1 MPFFSVL
8 LKKGFS
14 LLKALVLA
22 LVLGPL
28 IVLVIYRVAPPP
40 LTPLMVIRL
49 FEGDG
54 LSKDWTSLENIT
66 PSLPKLVIAAED
78 NTFCSHWGFDI
89 ESYQAQLEKSLKGRA
104 SRGASTI
111 SMQLAKNLFL
121 WPGRSYVRKALEIP
135 LTLYVELVLPK
146 HRIMELYLNVVEFG
160 PGIYGA
166 EAAARAHFNTPAG
179 ELSLQQA
186 AQLAAV
192 LPNPRRWS
200 ASKPTGYIQ
209 GRASLYRQRVDQLGP
224 DYFACVTSEGARPR

>member
-1 MPFFSVL
+1 MPFFSRL
-8 LKKGFS
+8 LRRS
-14 LLKALVLA
+14 LPLLKAALLALFFGPVILLVL
-22 LVLGPL
+22 
-28 IVLVIYRVAPPP
+28 YRVVPPP
-40 LTPLMVIRL
+40 ITPLMVIRL
-49 FEGDG
+49 FEGEG
-54 LSKDWTSLENIT
+54 INKEWTPLEEMQ

-89 ESYQAQLEKSLKGRA
+89 DAYQVQLEKSLKGRA
-104 SRGASTI
+104 SRGASTL

-146 HRIMELYLNVVEFG
+146 RRIMELYLNVVEFG

-166 EAAARAHFNTPAG
+166 EAAARAHFKTSVG
-179 ELSLQQA
+179 KLSLQQA

-200 ASKPTGYIQ
+200 ASKPSGYIQ

-224 DYFACVTSEGARPR
+224 DYVACITP

>member
-1 MPFFSVL
+1 MIKSLRTFWTRALPYL
-8 LKKGFS
+8 AGF
-14 LLKALVLA
+14 LLVLA
-22 LVLGPL
+22 FGPL
-28 IVLVIYRVAPPP
+28 VILLAYRFVPPP
-40 LTPLMVIRL
+40 LTPLMIIRL
-49 FEGDG
+49 FEGEG

-89 ESYQAQLEKSLKGRA
+89 EAYQAQLEKSLKGRA

-160 PGIYGA
+160 PGIYGV
-166 EAAARAHFNTPAG
+166 EAAARAHFNTSADK
-179 ELSLQQA
+179 LSLLQA

-200 ASKPTGYIQ
+200 ASKPSGYIQ

-224 DYFACVTSEGARPR
+224 DYVACVTP

>member
-1 MPFFSVL
+1 MPYFLGL
-8 LKKGFS
+8 LKRSLPILKGF
-14 LLKALVLA
+14 ALA
-22 LVLGPL
+22 LVFGPFIL
-28 IVLVIYRVAPPP
+28 LVIYRVAPAP

-49 FEGDG
+49 FEGEG
-54 LSKDWTSLENIT
+54 FAKDWIPLEQM
-66 PSLPKLVIAAED
+66 PSTLPKLVIAAED

-89 ESYQAQLEKSLKGRA
+89 EAYQAQLEKSLKGRA

-146 HRIMELYLNVVEFG
+146 RRIMELYLNVVEFG
-160 PGIYGA
+160 PGIYGV
-166 EAAARAHFNTPAG
+166 EAAARAHFNTSADK
-179 ELSLQQA
+179 LSPQQA
-186 AQLAAV
+186 SQLAAV

-224 DYFACVTSEGARPR
+224 DYVACITP

>member
-1 MPFFSVL
+1 MQFPRLTLRATV
-8 LKKGFS
+8 KY
-14 LLKALVLA
+14 LA
-22 LVLGPL
+22 ITL
-28 IVLVIYRVAPPP
+28 IGVVLVPIPILLAYRFVPPP

-49 FEGDG
+49 FEGEG
-54 LSKDWTSLENIT
+54 LSKDWTSLDKIT

-89 ESYQAQLEKSLKGRA
+89 EAYQAQLEKSLKGRA
-104 SRGASTI
+104 SRGASTL

-146 HRIMELYLNVVEFG
+146 RRIMELYLNVVEFG

-166 EAAARAHFNTPAG
+166 EAAARAHFNTSA
-179 ELSLQQA
+179 EKLSLQQA

-200 ASKPTGYIQ
+200 AAKPTGYIQ
-209 GRASLYRQRVDQLGP
+209 SRASLYRQRVDQLGP
-224 DYFACVTSEGARPR
+224 DYLACITP

>member
-1 MPFFSVL
+1 
-8 LKKGFS
+8 
-14 LLKALVLA
+14 
-22 LVLGPL
+22 
-28 IVLVIYRVAPPP
+28 
-40 LTPLMVIRL
+40 MVIRL
-49 FEGDG
+49 FEGEG
-54 LSKDWTSLENIT
+54 INKEWTPLEEMQ

-78 NTFCSHWGFDI
+78 NTFCSHWGFDL
-89 ESYQAQLEKSLKGRA
+89 EAYQAQLEKSLKGRT
-104 SRGASTI
+104 SRGASTL

-146 HRIMELYLNVVEFG
+146 RRIMELYLNVVEFG

-166 EAAARAHFNTPAG
+166 EAAARAHFNTSA
-179 ELSLQQA
+179 EKLSLQQA

-209 GRASLYRQRVDQLGP
+209 NRASLYRQRVEQLGP
-224 DYFACVTSEGARPR
+224 DYVACITP

>member
-1 MPFFSVL
+1 MP
-8 LKKGFS
+8 
-14 LLKALVLA
+14 LLKAALLA
-22 LVLGPL
+22 LVFGPVIL
-28 IVLVIYRVAPPP
+28 LVLYRVVPPP
-40 LTPLMVIRL
+40 ITPLMVIRL
-49 FEGDG
+49 FEGEG
-54 LSKDWTSLENIT
+54 INKEWTPLEEMQ

-78 NTFCSHWGFDI
+78 NTFCSHWGFDL
-89 ESYQAQLEKSLKGRA
+89 EAYQAQLEKSLKGRT
-104 SRGASTI
+104 SRGASTL

-146 HRIMELYLNVVEFG
+146 RRIMELYLNVVEFG

-166 EAAARAHFNTPAG
+166 EAAARAHFHTSA
-179 ELSLQQA
+179 EKLSLQQA

-209 GRASLYRQRVDQLGP
+209 NRASLYRQRVDQLGP
-224 DYFACVTSEGARPR
+224 DYVACITP

>member
-1 MPFFSVL
+1 
-8 LKKGFS
+8 
-14 LLKALVLA
+14 
-22 LVLGPL
+22 
-28 IVLVIYRVAPPP
+28 
-40 LTPLMVIRL
+40 L
-49 FEGDG
+49 FEGEG
-54 LSKDWTSLENIT
+54 INKEWTPLEEMQ

-89 ESYQAQLEKSLKGRA
+89 EAYQAQLEKSLKGRA
-104 SRGASTI
+104 SRGASTL

-146 HRIMELYLNVVEFG
+146 RRIMELYLNVVEFG

-166 EAAARAHFNTPAG
+166 EAAARAHFNTSADK
-179 ELSLQQA
+179 LSSQQA

-200 ASKPTGYIQ
+200 AAKPTGYIQ
-209 GRASLYRQRVDQLGP
+209 SRASLYRQRVDQLGP
-224 DYFACVTSEGARPR
+224 DYFTCITP

>member
-1 MPFFSVL
+1 MPFFSRL
-8 LKKGFS
+8 LRRS
-14 LLKALVLA
+14 LPLLKAALLALFFGPVILLVL
-22 LVLGPL
+22 
-28 IVLVIYRVAPPP
+28 YRVVPPP
-40 LTPLMVIRL
+40 ITPLMVIRL
-49 FEGDG
+49 FEGEG

-78 NTFCSHWGFDI
+78 NTFCSLWGFDI
-89 ESYQAQLEKSLKGRA
+89 DAYQVQLEKSLKGRA
-104 SRGASTI
+104 SRGASTL

-146 HRIMELYLNVVEFG
+146 RRIMELYLNVVEFG

-166 EAAARAHFNTPAG
+166 EAAARAHFNTTADK
-179 ELSLQQA
+179 LSLQQA

-209 GRASLYRQRVDQLGP
+209 NRASLYRQRVEQLGP
-224 DYFACVTSEGARPR
+224 DYVACITP

>member
-1 MPFFSVL
+1 MPFFLRL
-8 LKKGFS
+8 LRRS
-14 LLKALVLA
+14 LPLLKAALLVLVFGPVIL
-22 LVLGPL
+22 LVL
-28 IVLVIYRVAPPP
+28 YRVVPPP
-40 LTPLMVIRL
+40 ITPLMVIRL
-49 FEGDG
+49 FEGEG
-54 LSKDWTSLENIT
+54 INKEWTPLEEMQ

-78 NTFCSHWGFDI
+78 NTFCSHWGFDL
-89 ESYQAQLEKSLKGRA
+89 EAYQAQLEKSLKGRT
-104 SRGASTI
+104 SRGASTL

-166 EAAARAHFNTPAG
+166 EAAARAHFNISADK
-179 ELSLQQA
+179 LSLQQA

-209 GRASLYRQRVDQLGP
+209 NRASLYRQRVEQLGP
-224 DYFACVTSEGARPR
+224 DYVACITP

>member
-1 MPFFSVL
+1 L
-8 LKKGFS
+8 
-14 LLKALVLA
+14 LA
-22 LVLGPL
+22 LVFGP
-28 IVLVIYRVAPPP
+28 VILLTLYRVVPPP
-40 LTPLMVIRL
+40 ITPLMVIRL
-49 FEGDG
+49 FEGEG
-54 LSKDWTSLENIT
+54 INKEWTPLEEMQ

-78 NTFCSHWGFDI
+78 NTFCSHWGFDL
-89 ESYQAQLEKSLKGRA
+89 EAYQAQLEKSLKGRT
-104 SRGASTI
+104 SRGASTL

-146 HRIMELYLNVVEFG
+146 RRIMELYLNVVEFG

-166 EAAARAHFNTPAG
+166 EAAARAHFNISADK
-179 ELSLQQA
+179 LSLQQA

-209 GRASLYRQRVDQLGP
+209 NRASLYRQRVDQLGP
-224 DYFACVTSEGARPR
+224 DYVACITP

>member
-1 MPFFSVL
+1 MQTLRTFWTRALPYL
-8 LKKGFS
+8 AGF
-14 LLKALVLA
+14 LLVLA
-22 LVLGPL
+22 FGPL
-28 IVLVIYRVAPPP
+28 VILLAYRFAPPP

-49 FEGDG
+49 FEGEG
-54 LSKDWTSLENIT
+54 LNKDWTPLEKIT

-78 NTFCSHWGFDI
+78 NTFCSHWGI
-89 ESYQAQLEKSLKGRA
+89 ELEAYQAQLEKSLKGRA
-104 SRGASTI
+104 SRGASTL

-146 HRIMELYLNVVEFG
+146 RRIMELYLNVVEFG

-166 EAAARAHFNTPAG
+166 EAAARAHFNTSA
-179 ELSLQQA
+179 EKLSLQQA

-200 ASKPTGYIQ
+200 AAKPTGYIQ
-209 GRASLYRQRVDQLGP
+209 SRASLYRLRVDQLGP
-224 DYFACVTSEGARPR
+224 DYLACITP

>member
-1 MPFFSVL
+1 MPFFLGL
-8 LKKGFS
+8 LRRS
-14 LLKALVLA
+14 LPLLKAALLVLVFGPVIL
-22 LVLGPL
+22 LVL
-28 IVLVIYRVAPPP
+28 YRVVPPP
-40 LTPLMVIRL
+40 ITPLMVIRL
-49 FEGDG
+49 FEGEG
-54 LSKDWTSLENIT
+54 INKEWTPLEEMQ

-78 NTFCSHWGFDI
+78 NTFCSHWGFDL
-89 ESYQAQLEKSLKGRA
+89 EAYQAQLEKSLKGRT
-104 SRGASTI
+104 SRGASTL

-166 EAAARAHFNTPAG
+166 EAAARAHFNTSADK
-179 ELSLQQA
+179 LSLQQA

-209 GRASLYRQRVDQLGP
+209 SRASLYRQRVDQLGP
-224 DYFACVTSEGARPR
+224 DYVACITP

>member
-1 MPFFSVL
+1 MPFFSRL
-8 LKKGFS
+8 LRRS
-14 LLKALVLA
+14 LPLLKAALLVLVFGPVIL
-22 LVLGPL
+22 LVL
-28 IVLVIYRVAPPP
+28 YRVVPPP
-40 LTPLMVIRL
+40 ITPLMVIRL
-49 FEGDG
+49 FEGEG
-54 LSKDWTSLENIT
+54 LNKDWTPLEKIT

-89 ESYQAQLEKSLKGRA
+89 EAYQAQLEKSLKGRA
-104 SRGASTI
+104 SRGASTL

-146 HRIMELYLNVVEFG
+146 RRIMELYLNIVEFG
-160 PGIYGA
+160 PGLYGA
-166 EAAARAHFNTPAG
+166 EAAARAHFNTSA
-179 ELSLQQA
+179 EKLSLQQA

-209 GRASLYRQRVDQLGP
+209 NRASLYRQRVEQLGP
-224 DYFACVTSEGARPR
+224 DYVACITP

>member
-1 MPFFSVL
+1 MP
-8 LKKGFS
+8 
-14 LLKALVLA
+14 LLKAALLA
-22 LVLGPL
+22 LVFGPVIL
-28 IVLVIYRVAPPP
+28 LVLYRVVPPP
-40 LTPLMVIRL
+40 ITPLMVIRL
-49 FEGDG
+49 FEGEG
-54 LSKDWTSLENIT
+54 INKEWTPLEEMQ

-78 NTFCSHWGFDI
+78 NTFCSHWGFDL
-89 ESYQAQLEKSLKGRA
+89 EAYQAQLEKSLKGRT
-104 SRGASTI
+104 SRGASTL

-146 HRIMELYLNVVEFG
+146 RRIMELYLNVVEFG

-166 EAAARAHFNTPAG
+166 EAAARAHFNISADK
-179 ELSLQQA
+179 LSLQQA

-209 GRASLYRQRVDQLGP
+209 NRASLYRQRVDQLGP
-224 DYFACVTSEGARPR
+224 DYVACITP

>member
-1 MPFFSVL
+1 MPFFLRL
-8 LKKGFS
+8 LRRS
-14 LLKALVLA
+14 LPLLKAALLVLVFGPVIL
-22 LVLGPL
+22 LVL
-28 IVLVIYRVAPPP
+28 YRVVPPP
-40 LTPLMVIRL
+40 ITPLMVIRL
-49 FEGDG
+49 FEGEG
-54 LSKDWTSLENIT
+54 INKEWTPLEEMQ

-78 NTFCSHWGFDI
+78 NTFCSHWGFDL
-89 ESYQAQLEKSLKGRA
+89 EAYQAQLEKSLKGRT
-104 SRGASTI
+104 SRGASTL

-146 HRIMELYLNVVEFG
+146 RRIMELYLNVVEFG

-166 EAAARAHFNTPAG
+166 EAAARAHFNISADK
-179 ELSLQQA
+179 LSLQQA

-209 GRASLYRQRVDQLGP
+209 NRASLYRQRVEQLGP
-224 DYFACVTSEGARPR
+224 DYVACITP

>member
-1 MPFFSVL
+1 MQTLRTFWTRALPYL
-8 LKKGFS
+8 AGF
-14 LLKALVLA
+14 LLVLA
-22 LVLGPL
+22 FGPL
-28 IVLVIYRVAPPP
+28 VILLAYRFVPPP

-49 FEGDG
+49 FEGEG
-54 LSKDWTSLENIT
+54 LSKDWTSLDKIT

-89 ESYQAQLEKSLKGRA
+89 EAYQAQLEKSLKGRA
-104 SRGASTI
+104 SRGASTL

-146 HRIMELYLNVVEFG
+146 RRIMELYLNVVEFG

-166 EAAARAHFNTPAG
+166 EAAARAHFNTSA
-179 ELSLQQA
+179 EKLSLQQA

-200 ASKPTGYIQ
+200 AAKPTGYIQ
-209 GRASLYRQRVDQLGP
+209 SRASLYRQRVDQLGP
-224 DYFACVTSEGARPR
+224 DYVACITP

>member
-1 MPFFSVL
+1 MPFFLRL
-8 LKKGFS
+8 LRRS
-14 LLKALVLA
+14 LPLLKAALLVLVFGPVIL
-22 LVLGPL
+22 LVL
-28 IVLVIYRVAPPP
+28 YRVVPPP
-40 LTPLMVIRL
+40 ITPLMVIRL
-49 FEGDG
+49 FEGEG
-54 LSKDWTSLENIT
+54 INKEWTPLEEMQ

-78 NTFCSHWGFDI
+78 NTFCSHWGFDL
-89 ESYQAQLEKSLKGRA
+89 EAYQAQLEKSLKGRT
-104 SRGASTI
+104 SRGASTL

-146 HRIMELYLNVVEFG
+146 RRIMELYLNVVEFG

-166 EAAARAHFNTPAG
+166 EAAARAHFNTSADK
-179 ELSLQQA
+179 LSLQQA

-209 GRASLYRQRVDQLGP
+209 GRASLYRQRIDELGP
-224 DYFACVTSEGARPR
+224 DYVACITP

>member
-1 MPFFSVL
+1 MQTFRTFWTRALPYL
-8 LKKGFS
+8 AGF
-14 LLKALVLA
+14 LLVLA
-22 LVLGPL
+22 FGPL
-28 IVLVIYRVAPPP
+28 VILLAYRFVPPP

-49 FEGDG
+49 FEGEG

-78 NTFCSHWGFDI
+78 NTFCSHWGFDL
-89 ESYQAQLEKSLKGRA
+89 EAYQAQLEKSLKGRT
-104 SRGASTI
+104 SRGASTL

-146 HRIMELYLNVVEFG
+146 RRIMELYLNVVEFG

-166 EAAARAHFNTPAG
+166 EAAARAHFNTSADK
-179 ELSLQQA
+179 LSLQQA

-209 GRASLYRQRVDQLGP
+209 NRASLYRQRVDQLGP
-224 DYFACVTSEGARPR
+224 DYVACITP

>member
-1 MPFFSVL
+1 MPFFSRL
-8 LKKGFS
+8 LRRS
-14 LLKALVLA
+14 LPLLKAALLVLVFGPVIL
-22 LVLGPL
+22 LVL
-28 IVLVIYRVAPPP
+28 YRVVPPP
-40 LTPLMVIRL
+40 ITPLMVIRL
-49 FEGDG
+49 FEGEG
-54 LSKDWTSLENIT
+54 INKEWTPLEEMQ

-78 NTFCSHWGFDI
+78 NTFCSHWGFDL
-89 ESYQAQLEKSLKGRA
+89 EAYQAQLEKSLKGRT
-104 SRGASTI
+104 SRGASTL

-146 HRIMELYLNVVEFG
+146 RRIMELYLNVVEFG

-166 EAAARAHFNTPAG
+166 EAAARAHFNTSA
-179 ELSLQQA
+179 EKLSLQQA

-209 GRASLYRQRVDQLGP
+209 NRASLYRQRVDQLGP
-224 DYFACVTSEGARPR
+224 DYVACITP

>member
-1 MPFFSVL
+1 MPYFLGL
-8 LKKGFS
+8 LKRSLPILKGF
-14 LLKALVLA
+14 ALA
-22 LVLGPL
+22 LVFGPFIL
-28 IVLVIYRVAPPP
+28 LVIYRVAPAP

-49 FEGDG
+49 FEGEG
-54 LSKDWTSLENIT
+54 FAKDWIPLEQM
-66 PSLPKLVIAAED
+66 PSTLPKLVIAAED
-78 NTFCSHWGFDI
+78 NTFCSHRGFDI
-89 ESYQAQLEKSLKGRA
+89 EAYQAQLEKSLKGRA

-146 HRIMELYLNVVEFG
+146 RRIMELYLNVVEFG
-160 PGIYGA
+160 PGIYGV
-166 EAAARAHFNTPAG
+166 EAAARAHFNTSADK
-179 ELSLQQA
+179 LSPQQA
-186 AQLAAV
+186 SQLAAV

-224 DYFACVTSEGARPR
+224 DYVACITP

>member
-1 MPFFSVL
+1 MPFFLRL
-8 LKKGFS
+8 LRRS
-14 LLKALVLA
+14 LPLLKAALLVLVFGPVIL
-22 LVLGPL
+22 LVL
-28 IVLVIYRVAPPP
+28 YRVVPPP
-40 LTPLMVIRL
+40 ITPLMVIRL
-49 FEGDG
+49 FEGEG
-54 LSKDWTSLENIT
+54 NNKEWTPLEEMQ

-89 ESYQAQLEKSLKGRA
+89 EAYQAQLEKSLKGRT
-104 SRGASTI
+104 SRGASTL

-135 LTLYVELVLPK
+135 LTLYVELVLPT

-166 EAAARAHFNTPAG
+166 EAAARAHFNTSA
-179 ELSLQQA
+179 EKLSLQQA

-209 GRASLYRQRVDQLGP
+209 NRASLYRQRVEQLGP
-224 DYFACVTSEGARPR
+224 DYVACITP

>member
-1 MPFFSVL
+1 MPFLIRLLRRSVPFLGAIAFAL
-8 LKKGFS
+8 L
-14 LLKALVLA
+14 V
-22 LVLGPL
+22 GPL
-28 IVLVIYRVAPPP
+28 FLLMIYRIVPPP
-40 LTPLMVIRL
+40 VTPLMVIRL
-49 FEGDG
+49 FEGEA
-54 LSKDWTSLENIT
+54 LSKNWTSLEKIS

-89 ESYQAQLEKSLKGRA
+89 AVYQAQLEKSLKGRA

-121 WPGRSYVRKALEIP
+121 WPGRSYIRKALEIP

-146 HRIMELYLNVVEFG
+146 RRIMELYLNVVEFG

-166 EAAARAHFNTPAG
+166 EAAAQAHFNTSADK
-179 ELSLQQA
+179 LSPRQS

-209 GRASLYRQRVDQLGP
+209 GRASLYGRRVDQLGP
-224 DYFACVTSEGARPR
+224 DYVACVTP

>member
-1 MPFFSVL
+1 LP
-8 LKKGFS
+8 
-14 LLKALVLA
+14 LLKAALLVLVFGPVIL
-22 LVLGPL
+22 LVL
-28 IVLVIYRVAPPP
+28 YRVVPPP
-40 LTPLMVIRL
+40 ITPLMVIRL
-49 FEGDG
+49 FEGEG
-54 LSKDWTSLENIT
+54 INKEWTPLEEMQ

-78 NTFCSHWGFDI
+78 NTFCSHWGFDL
-89 ESYQAQLEKSLKGRA
+89 EAYQAQLEKSLKGRT
-104 SRGASTI
+104 SRGASTL

-146 HRIMELYLNVVEFG
+146 RRIMELYLNVVEFG

-166 EAAARAHFNTPAG
+166 EAAARAHFNISADK
-179 ELSLQQA
+179 LSLQQA

-209 GRASLYRQRVDQLGP
+209 NRASLYRQRVEQLGP
-224 DYFACVTSEGARPR
+224 DYVACITP